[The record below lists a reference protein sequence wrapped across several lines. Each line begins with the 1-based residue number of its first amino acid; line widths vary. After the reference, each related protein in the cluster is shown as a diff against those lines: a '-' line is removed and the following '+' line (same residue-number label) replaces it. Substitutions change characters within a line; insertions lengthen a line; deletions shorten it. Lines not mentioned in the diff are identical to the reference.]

1 MDLKNVIN
9 SNQVLQPSESQQHL
23 GHPHPAGTLGII
35 NLDMSRFQGR
45 SRVKDRQ
52 SEMAREIKAASTR
65 VAISDY
71 IDVESKVNRSAM
83 KKHKH

>member
-1 MDLKNVIN
+1 VDLTNVIS

-23 GHPHPAGTLGII
+23 GHPHQAGTIGII

-45 SRVKDRQ
+45 SRVKERQ

>member
-1 MDLKNVIN
+1 MI
-9 SNQVLQPSESQQHL
+9 
-23 GHPHPAGTLGII
+23 GIV

-52 SEMAREIKAASTR
+52 SEMARELKAASTR

-71 IDVESKVNRSAM
+71 IDVDSKVNRSVI
-83 KKHKH
+83 KKHMH